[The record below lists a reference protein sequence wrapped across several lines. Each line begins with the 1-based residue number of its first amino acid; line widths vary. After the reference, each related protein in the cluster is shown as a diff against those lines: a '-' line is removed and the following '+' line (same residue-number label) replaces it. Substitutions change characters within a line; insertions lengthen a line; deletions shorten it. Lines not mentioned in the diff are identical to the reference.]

1 MTALDKALSLRPAN
15 VAHRLGGS
23 SRLPLL
29 NAADLLRALP
39 PSQALATLPAVA
51 QTTVAGILRAAR
63 EENAVVG
70 IALAP
75 SPERNRASA
84 LFASLL
90 HRAEEGRHR
99 LPFFVQAGPFDATS
113 SDARELALLGR
124 AIFDHV
130 EAGATLISVDASA
143 LPWEHQPVVMDE
155 LLRPALERELAVELV
170 APADPQTARTWL
182 DGLLHTGIR
191 PTFARCSSDAFTS
204 GREVDFGRVGA
215 WAAMLAE
222 AGIAPSIELRG
233 VISHA
238 ASAWTAAGIRKL
250 EAGDELARGAL
261 ARLPESMHAEL
272 AAGARTVATWRL
284 LGAARDALDALEEGQ
299 QDRMEALTFG
309 EAFELLGACG
319 AAGAGKAAI
328 DRLAELGPA

>member
-15 VAHRLGGS
+15 VSHRLGSS

-39 PSQALATLPAVA
+39 EAQALATVPAVA
-51 QTTVAGILRAAR
+51 PATVAGLLRAAR

-70 IALAP
+70 VALAP
-75 SPERNRASA
+75 SRERNRASG
-84 LFASLL
+84 LFAAVLQ
-90 HRAEEGRHR
+90 RAEEGRHR
-99 LPFFVQAGPFDATS
+99 LPFFIQAGPFDATS
-113 SDARELALLGR
+113 ADARELALLGR

-170 APADPQTARTWL
+170 APADPETVRTWL
-182 DGLLHTGIR
+182 DGLLHAGIR
-191 PTFARCSSDAFTS
+191 PTFARCPSDAFQAA
-204 GREVDFGRVGA
+204 GKVDFAQVGA
-215 WAAMLAE
+215 WARTLTA
-222 AGIAPSIELRG
+222 AGIAPSVELRG
-233 VISHA
+233 VVSRA
-238 ASAWTAAGIRKL
+238 ASAWTAAGVRKL
-250 EAGDELARGAL
+250 EAGDELARVAL
-261 ARLPESMHAEL
+261 ARLPEAMREEL

-319 AAGAGKAAI
+319 AAGSGKATVT
-328 DRLAELGPA
+328 RLAELGPA